1 MSELA
6 LRAEGLSKRFVIG
19 RSDPHDTIR
28 DLVADAARNALRLL
42 RRQARRTRPPEDGGE
57 RSIWALRDL
66 SFDVREGEIL
76 GIIGRNGAGKSTLLK
91 ILCGITE
98 PTAGRAEVHG
108 RVGSLLEVGTGF
120 HSDLTGRDNVF
131 LNGAILG
138 MSREY
143 VARCFDAIV
152 DFAGVEEFIDTPIKY
167 YSSGM
172 RVRLA
177 FAVAMHLEPEILVI
191 DEVLAVGD
199 AEFQE
204 KCLGRMDGAARSGRT
219 VLFVS
224 HHMPSVRRLCSRCL
238 WIDGGRLLMDG
249 PAAETI
255 HAYLSPVREMEVG
268 AVVDLTTRPNRRGHG
283 HATFVRAALLDEH
296 GQPSLVVRRMQPIT
310 LAFEVDSRMQHT
322 IRFDVTIV
330 SESGANVLSLSHYDS
345 QGFVP
350 GVVVGRH
357 AVTCTIPS
365 LPLAAGRY
373 SFRLIVQSEREHVQ
387 DDLDETLA
395 FTVEDAVESPRPFQ
409 TVAANGFCVVPS
421 RWTIRPLAPEAHSTG
436 ETPPQ

>member
-6 LRAEGLSKRFVIG
+6 LRAEGLSKRFVLG

-28 DLVADAARNALRLL
+28 DLVAHAARSSLRLL
-42 RRQARRTRPPEDGGE
+42 RRQVRRARPPEQGGE

-66 SFDVREGEIL
+66 SFEVREGEIL

-143 VARCFDAIV
+143 VARCFDEIV

-249 PAAETI
+249 PSAETI
-255 HAYLSPVREMEVG
+255 HAYLSPIREMEAG
-268 AVVDLTTRPNRRGHG
+268 AVVDLTARPNRRGHG
-283 HATFVRAALLDEH
+283 HVTFVRAALLDEH
-296 GQPSLVVRRMQPIT
+296 GQPSLVVRRLQPIT

-322 IRFDVTIV
+322 IRFDIAIV
-330 SESGANVLSLSHYDS
+330 SESGVNVLSLSHYDS
-345 QGFVP
+345 PGFVP
-350 GVVVGRH
+350 GVVVGRPWRR
-357 AVTCTIPS
+357 ADTAS
-365 LPLAAGRY
+365 G
-373 SFRLIVQSEREHVQ
+373 
-387 DDLDETLA
+387 
-395 FTVEDAVESPRPFQ
+395 
-409 TVAANGFCVVPS
+409 
-421 RWTIRPLAPEAHSTG
+421 
-436 ETPPQ
+436 